1 MGPAGKIQGSIVD
14 VGQGAGGI
22 SHLHVVFILV
32 LLCPWISRG
41 LLPTVSLEAP
51 GGQEAMLEKVGGCA
65 KTPSILLIL
74 GNKPQVL
81 RLFCFTAWFQQVQVA
96 GTWQQGCWQ
105 GMDGWGLFHP
115 LSLQDCDVSPV
126 ILL

>member
-41 LLPTVSLEAP
+41 LLPTVSLEAT

-96 GTWQQGCWQ
+96 GTWQQPQ
-105 GMDGWGLFHP
+105 
-115 LSLQDCDVSPV
+115 PV
-126 ILL
+126 TL